1 MNQLDL
7 FGKCVDHYGLPEGK
21 HASNNPNVH
30 KKIKNQS
37 MSIKNDLCIPV
48 LQAYMDSDVLSN
60 DELYR
65 KLVDD
70 GHLKQDELD
79 KKTPVGSAEVPVSL
93 EKRRVRWW
101 QQSMR
106 HRGIIERVPN
116 ERGSWRLAAGYTNE
130 ANDNKLTPAPP
141 GVMMVGCSTDL
152 GVAIWGSCLDVF
164 GQLEDSIAV
173 CITSPP
179 YPLAKARAY
188 GNVSANEWVDWICR
202 HLEPIV
208 KRLLPGGS
216 IAVNISNDIFKPGLP
231 ARSTYR
237 ERFVIAMEDRFGLHK
252 MDDIPWV
259 NNSKPPGPCQWAS
272 KQRMQ
277 LNTGYEPIIVF
288 CNDPLKSFANNQR
301 VLEPHSE
308 SHLKL
313 IANGGEKH
321 ARSNS
326 DGAYK
331 VRVGAY
337 ANPTAG
343 RIPKNVLTFGH
354 SCADQRQMRKL
365 AQAAGLPVHG
375 ASMPLRLAIFLVKF
389 LSRPGDLVVDPFG
402 GTLTTAKACETLGR
416 MWMASEIMAEYIL
429 AGGYRFKN

>member
-1 MNQLDL
+1 MLYFLILIGLDEDMSDLKMNSANLDTKSEIEKL
-7 FGKCVDHYGLPEGK
+7 STQ
-21 HASNNPNVH
+21 SN
-30 KKIKNQS
+30 
-37 MSIKNDLCIPV
+37 LTLPV
-48 LQAYMDSDVLSN
+48 LQAYMEVEVLSN
-60 DELYR
+60 DQLYEF
-65 KLVDD
+65 LVDG
-70 GHLKQDELD
+70 GHLEKSELET
-79 KKTPVGSAEVPVSL
+79 KTPVGSAGVPISVA
-93 EKRRVRWW
+93 KRRVRWW
-101 QQSMR
+101 QQSMKQ
-106 HRGIIERVPN
+106 RGIIERVPN
-116 ERGSWRLAAGYTNE
+116 ERGLWRLAAGLVD
-130 ANDNKLTPAPP
+130 NDKRLTPAPP
-141 GVMMVGCSTDL
+141 GVMMIGCSTDL

-164 GQLEDSIAV
+164 GQLEENIAV

-179 YPLAKARAY
+179 YPLSKARAY
-188 GNVSANEWVDWICR
+188 GNVTQQEWVDWICR

-259 NNSKPPGPCQWAS
+259 NDSKPPGPYQWAS
-272 KQRMQ
+272 KNRMQ
-277 LNTGYEPIIVF
+277 LNTGYEPIVVF
-288 CNDPLKSFANNQR
+288 CNDPLRSFANNQR

-313 IANGGEKH
+313 IERGGEKR

-326 DGAYK
+326 DGAYQ

-337 ANPTAG
+337 ANPTIG
-343 RIPKNVLTFGH
+343 KIPKNVLRFGH

-365 AQAAGLPVHG
+365 AKAAGLPVHG

-416 MWMASEIMAEYIL
+416 MWLATEIMAEYIM